1 MSCLSTSQKFLSTRI
16 CCLPWSQGRVPAKQ
30 ILIMHFSM
38 DPVLKAYVMLD
49 SHPCHP
55 SGWVC
60 WHGPVRALDRGLEPG
75 PHRADQGLAWHFRRH
90 FTSNHRQCTRTSD
103 HTMNVPRVMVRGPLR
118 HSYVAIRSTCA
129 GRGSAQSEHRGPCNL
144 LSPGNARVNLIGT
157 ASTAYLRSPVF
168 PVQPA
173 PGIWDAQGVATGQGL
188 TGLSIWVFSAHR
200 GRSGMKISNT
210 GRRRSSSNEPVVRA
224 AGRQARFGGNAV
236 QNMVWRT
243 ASTGSMPGML
253 SGS

>member
-1 MSCLSTSQKFLSTRI
+1 MSSVWMGVLARACESAG
-16 CCLPWSQGRVPAKQ
+16 QGSRTGTPQ
-30 ILIMHFSM
+30 SR
-38 DPVLKAYVMLD
+38 PR
-49 SHPCHP
+49 P
-55 SGWVC
+55 SVAF
-60 WHGPVRALDRGLEPG
+60 PEALYEQPQAV
-75 PHRADQGLAWHFRRH
+75 H
-90 FTSNHRQCTRTSD
+90 TNMSRTSD

-188 TGLSIWVFSAHR
+188 TGLSIWVSSAHR